1 MMRAVGSTLSRVDVV
16 DKVAGVAQ
24 YPGDIDLPGQLWM
37 KVVFAGIPHAQINTL
52 NVDHARAAPGVVA
65 VLTAADVP
73 VNEYGLIIPDQP
85 VLCGPGST
93 PTAAHVRWE
102 ADQIA
107 LVVAETKVQAEAAA
121 QLIKVDYTPLPVITD
136 PLAALAP
143 DAPRIHANLPDNIL
157 HSYRIRRGHVE
168 SAFAQAD
175 VIVESK
181 YRTHAQEHAYLQP
194 EAGLA
199 FVRDDGRIE
208 VIIAGQWM
216 HEDRQQIAH
225 ALGLPEEQIVVRYP
239 AIGGAFGGRE
249 DMSLQIVLALAAWK
263 TGRPIKTIWSR
274 EESIVG
280 HHKRHPFIFK
290 AKWGATKAGKVVAA
304 QMDVIS
310 DAGGYMYTSNKVLGN
325 ALVACLGPYDIPN
338 VHVDARTVLTN
349 NCPSGAFRGF
359 GGPQGHFAAEMQMTK
374 LAAALGMD
382 PVELRVQN
390 VLRDGAL
397 LPTQSVVPPGCTAA
411 ETLEEA
417 ARRGGWIQNTDGRWQ
432 RAAHVPNA
440 QSAAGPQAS
449 ARQTSLDASRR
460 RLATGAGIAVC
471 YKNVGFSLGFPEHC
485 YAKVELYGEAEI
497 EKAVVGC
504 LGADVGQGAHTAFL
518 QIAAD
523 ALNLPPERVELQ
535 VEHTDITGSS
545 GSASASRLT
554 FMAGHAIQ
562 GAAAGALQEWQ
573 HEERPARCE
582 FVFHPRPT
590 TMYDP
595 ETGVADPSVTYGYC
609 AQYAEVAVDLDTG
622 HVEVTRLVS
631 VNDVGKAINPQ
642 LVEGQIEGA
651 AAQAIGWTLLENFIQ
666 KDGRT
671 LTPHLSNYLI
681 PGVLDIA
688 DVIEPVILE
697 IPDPQGPLGLRG
709 MAEMPMIPT
718 APAIAA
724 AIHNATGIWI
734 DQLPIVP
741 ERMWAALQA
750 LNGA

>member
-1 MMRAVGSTLSRVDVV
+1 MRAVGSTLSRVDVV

-107 LVVAETKVQAEAAA
+107 LVVAETKAQAEAAA

-382 PVELRVQN
+382 PV
-390 VLRDGAL
+390 
-397 LPTQSVVPPGCTAA
+397 
-411 ETLEEA
+411 
-417 ARRGGWIQNTDGRWQ
+417 
-432 RAAHVPNA
+432 
-440 QSAAGPQAS
+440 
-449 ARQTSLDASRR
+449 
-460 RLATGAGIAVC
+460 
-471 YKNVGFSLGFPEHC
+471 
-485 YAKVELYGEAEI
+485 
-497 EKAVVGC
+497 
-504 LGADVGQGAHTAFL
+504 
-518 QIAAD
+518 
-523 ALNLPPERVELQ
+523 
-535 VEHTDITGSS
+535 
-545 GSASASRLT
+545 
-554 FMAGHAIQ
+554 
-562 GAAAGALQEWQ
+562 
-573 HEERPARCE
+573 
-582 FVFHPRPT
+582 
-590 TMYDP
+590 
-595 ETGVADPSVTYGYC
+595 
-609 AQYAEVAVDLDTG
+609 
-622 HVEVTRLVS
+622 
-631 VNDVGKAINPQ
+631 
-642 LVEGQIEGA
+642 
-651 AAQAIGWTLLENFIQ
+651 
-666 KDGRT
+666 
-671 LTPHLSNYLI
+671 
-681 PGVLDIA
+681 
-688 DVIEPVILE
+688 
-697 IPDPQGPLGLRG
+697 
-709 MAEMPMIPT
+709 
-718 APAIAA
+718 
-724 AIHNATGIWI
+724 
-734 DQLPIVP
+734 
-741 ERMWAALQA
+741 
-750 LNGA
+750 